1 MHVFS
6 FIKPR
11 TANRIRT
18 LYCRKLILVIAICSF
33 IFYNRKIMKKDSPDT
48 RLAGFLLEQR
58 LISKEQLEKAL
69 EVQADEGGHLG
80 EVLVRKGLVSEDDV
94 AFAISGQFKVPLL
107 SSKTGAIRPAE
118 NQDLE
123 KLISRQFAL
132 RNTILPLSRDGNILT
147 CVMFDPLDFMLID
160 ELRKITGL
168 EVNPVVATKSDIVR
182 TIEEF
187 YGGLEMIK
195 KETAKPHTIGKADLK
210 TGGGDEESL
219 SIDNII
225 SRAKAAPVVKLVD
238 LMIWQAI
245 NKRASDIHIEPFED
259 RFSLRYR
266 VDGKLY
272 EIPPPP
278 KHLFLPIVSRIK
290 ILSKLDIAER
300 RLPQDGAFMVKLED
314 RNIDIRVS
322 VLPTLYGEKVVM
334 RILDRSGVI
343 LELNEMGFEPDDL
356 EKLRQAMFC
365 PYGLIFLTGPTG
377 SGKSTTLYAILQE
390 IKSSEKNILTVEDP
404 VEYRLDGVN
413 QVQVKPEIGLTF
425 ANTLRSFL
433 RQDPDIMLVGEV
445 RDLETAEICVRSALT
460 GHLVLST
467 LHTNDAPSAVTRL
480 IDIGVEP
487 YLLAPTL
494 LIVVGQRLVRKLCPE
509 CKEAYKPTMKEL
521 GNVKLNAE
529 TIYRPK
535 GCPACGQTGYKG
547 RTLIAEI
554 MPTSQELKETMVH
567 GVSYHQLRDLA
578 RKLGMTTLY
587 ESGLKKVEQGV
598 TSLEEVLSVT
608 LGNLDYLLLLKTG
621 WRHGGKVHLRRS
633 AGLCAAQRMHIRFR
647 ASRSP
652 VYRHI

>member
-1 MHVFS
+1 MDQDRLLPKS
-6 FIKPR
+6 
-11 TANRIRT
+11 
-18 LYCRKLILVIAICSF
+18 ILVIAICSF

-58 LISKEQLEKAL
+58 LISGEQLEKAL
-69 EVQADEGGHLG
+69 GVQAEEGGHLG

-118 NQDLE
+118 NQGLE

-132 RNTILPLSRDGNILT
+132 RNTILPLSRDGSILT

-195 KETAKPHTIGKADLK
+195 KETTKNHTIGKADLK
-210 TGGGDEESL
+210 AGGSDEESL

-278 KHLFLPIVSRIK
+278 KHLFLPIVSRVK

-356 EKLRQAMFC
+356 EKLRKAMFC

-521 GNVKLNAE
+521 GNVKLNTE

-535 GCPACGQTGYKG
+535 GCPVCGQTGYKG

-554 MPTSQELKETMVH
+554 MPTSQQLKETMVH

-578 RKLGMTTLY
+578 RKLGMSTLY

-608 LGNLDYLLLLKTG
+608 LG
-621 WRHGGKVHLRRS
+621 
-633 AGLCAAQRMHIRFR
+633 I
-647 ASRSP
+647 
-652 VYRHI
+652 

>member
-1 MHVFS
+1 
-6 FIKPR
+6 
-11 TANRIRT
+11 
-18 LYCRKLILVIAICSF
+18 
-33 IFYNRKIMKKDSPDT
+33 
-48 RLAGFLLEQR
+48 
-58 LISKEQLEKAL
+58 
-69 EVQADEGGHLG
+69 
-80 EVLVRKGLVSEDDV
+80 
-94 AFAISGQFKVPLL
+94 
-107 SSKTGAIRPAE
+107 
-118 NQDLE
+118 
-123 KLISRQFAL
+123 
-132 RNTILPLSRDGNILT
+132 
-147 CVMFDPLDFMLID
+147 
-160 ELRKITGL
+160 
-168 EVNPVVATKSDIVR
+168 
-182 TIEEF
+182 
-187 YGGLEMIK
+187 
-195 KETAKPHTIGKADLK
+195 
-210 TGGGDEESL
+210 
-219 SIDNII
+219 
-225 SRAKAAPVVKLVD
+225 
-238 LMIWQAI
+238 
-245 NKRASDIHIEPFED
+245 
-259 RFSLRYR
+259 
-266 VDGKLY
+266 
-272 EIPPPP
+272 
-278 KHLFLPIVSRIK
+278 
-290 ILSKLDIAER
+290 
-300 RLPQDGAFMVKLED
+300 MVKLED

-356 EKLRQAMFC
+356 VKLRQAMFC
-365 PYGLIFLTGPTG
+365 PYGLVFLTGPTG

-390 IKSSEKNILTVEDP
+390 IKSAEKNILTVEDP

-509 CKEAYKPTMKEL
+509 CREAYKPTLKEL
-521 GNVKLNAE
+521 GNVKLNAD

-535 GCPACGQTGYKG
+535 GCPVCGQTGYKG

-578 RKLGMTTLY
+578 RKLGMATLY
-587 ESGLKKVEQGV
+587 ESGIKKVEQGV

-608 LGNLDYLLLLKTG
+608 LG
-621 WRHGGKVHLRRS
+621 
-633 AGLCAAQRMHIRFR
+633 I
-647 ASRSP
+647 
-652 VYRHI
+652 

>member
-1 MHVFS
+1 MYS
-6 FIKPR
+6 
-11 TANRIRT
+11 T
-18 LYCRKLILVIAICSF
+18 LFIAIF
-33 IFYNRKIMKKDSPDT
+33 TIIFYNKNIMKKDSPDT

-58 LISKEQLEKAL
+58 LISKDQLEKAF

-94 AFAISGQFKVPLL
+94 AFAISGQFKVPLV

-118 NQDLE
+118 DQSLE
-123 KLISRQFAL
+123 KLVSKQFAL
-132 RNTILPLSRDGNILT
+132 RNTILPLSREGNMLT
-147 CVMFDPLDFMLID
+147 CIMFNPLDFMLID

-168 EVNPVVATKSDIVR
+168 EVSPVVATKSDIVR

-195 KETAKPHTIGKADLK
+195 KETAKPYTIGKSDFK
-210 TGGGDEESL
+210 TAGGDEESL

-356 EKLRQAMFC
+356 VKLRQAMFC

-521 GNVKLNAE
+521 GNVKLNTE
-529 TIYRPK
+529 TICRPK

-554 MPTSQELKETMVH
+554 MPTSQELKETIVQ

-578 RKLGMTTLY
+578 RKLGMATLY

-608 LGNLDYLLLLKTG
+608 LG
-621 WRHGGKVHLRRS
+621 
-633 AGLCAAQRMHIRFR
+633 I
-647 ASRSP
+647 
-652 VYRHI
+652 

>member
-1 MHVFS
+1 
-6 FIKPR
+6 
-11 TANRIRT
+11 
-18 LYCRKLILVIAICSF
+18 
-33 IFYNRKIMKKDSPDT
+33 MKKDSPDN
-48 RLAGFLLEQR
+48 RLARFLLEQR
-58 LISKEQLEKAL
+58 LISQEQLEKAL
-69 EVQADEGGHLG
+69 GLQADEGGHLG
-80 EVLVRKGLVSEDDV
+80 EMLVRKGFLSEDDV
-94 AFAISGQFKVPLL
+94 AFAISEQFKVPLL
-107 SSKTGAIRPAE
+107 SSKTGAIKPAE

-123 KLISRQFAL
+123 KIISKQFAL
-132 RNTILPLSRDGNILT
+132 RNTILPLSRDGGTLT
-147 CVMFDPLDFMLID
+147 VVMFNPLDFMLVD
-160 ELRKITGL
+160 ELRKITGM
-168 EVNPVVATKSDIVR
+168 EISPVVATKSDIVR
-182 TIEEF
+182 TIEDF
-187 YGGLEMIK
+187 YGGFDIAR
-195 KETAKPHTIGKADLK
+195 KETIGTHGHTINKTELK
-210 TGGGDEESL
+210 TGSIDDESL

-245 NKRASDIHIEPFED
+245 NKRASDIHIEPFD
-259 RFSLRYR
+259 NRFSLRYR

-278 KHLFLPIVSRIK
+278 KHLYLAIVSRIK

-322 VLPTLYGEKVVM
+322 VVPTLYGEKVVM

-343 LELNEMGFEPDDL
+343 LELDEMGFEPEDL
-356 EKLRQAMFC
+356 GTLRQAMFC

-425 ANTLRSFL
+425 ATALRSFL

-494 LIVVGQRLVRKLCPE
+494 LVVVGQRLVRRLCPE
-509 CKEAYKPTMKEL
+509 CKEPYKPTLKEL
-521 GNVKLNAE
+521 GNVKLNADI
-529 TIYRPK
+529 IYRPK
-535 GCPACGQTGYKG
+535 GCPACGHTGYKG
-547 RTLIAEI
+547 RTLIAEV

-567 GVSYHQLRDLA
+567 GVSYHQLRELA
-578 RKLGMTTLY
+578 RRLGMSTLY
-587 ESGLKKVEQGV
+587 ESGLKKVEKGV

-608 LGNLDYLLLLKTG
+608 LG
-621 WRHGGKVHLRRS
+621 
-633 AGLCAAQRMHIRFR
+633 I
-647 ASRSP
+647 
-652 VYRHI
+652 

>member
-1 MHVFS
+1 
-6 FIKPR
+6 
-11 TANRIRT
+11 
-18 LYCRKLILVIAICSF
+18 
-33 IFYNRKIMKKDSPDT
+33 MKRDSSDT

-80 EVLVRKGLVSEDDV
+80 EMLVRKGLVSEDDV

-118 NQDLE
+118 GQNLE

-132 RNTILPLSRDGNILT
+132 RNTIIPLSRDGNALT
-147 CVMFDPLDFMLID
+147 VVMFNPLDFMLID

-168 EVNPVVATKSDIVR
+168 EINPAVATKSDIVM

-187 YGGLEMIK
+187 YGGLEITK
-195 KETAKPHTIGKADLK
+195 KESTKPRAHNIGKTDLK
-210 TGGGDEESL
+210 ADGGDDESL

-245 NKRASDIHIEPFED
+245 NKRASDIHIEPFDD

-272 EIPPPP
+272 EVPPPP
-278 KHLFLPIVSRIK
+278 KHLYLAIVSRIK
-290 ILSKLDIAER
+290 ILSRLDIAER

-343 LELNEMGFEPDDL
+343 LELNEMGFEPEDL

-494 LIVVGQRLVRKLCPE
+494 LIVVGQRLVRRLCPE
-509 CKEAYKPTMKEL
+509 CKEAYKPTIEEL
-521 GNVKLNAE
+521 GNIKLNAN
-529 TIYRPK
+529 TLYRPK

-547 RTLIAEI
+547 RTLIAEV

-608 LGNLDYLLLLKTG
+608 LG
-621 WRHGGKVHLRRS
+621 
-633 AGLCAAQRMHIRFR
+633 I
-647 ASRSP
+647 
-652 VYRHI
+652 

>member
-1 MHVFS
+1 
-6 FIKPR
+6 
-11 TANRIRT
+11 
-18 LYCRKLILVIAICSF
+18 
-33 IFYNRKIMKKDSPDT
+33 MKKDSTDN

-58 LISKEQLEKAL
+58 LISKEQLQKAL

-94 AFAISGQFKVPLL
+94 AFAISGQFNVPLL
-107 SSKTGAIRPAE
+107 SSKTGAIRPEE
-118 NQDLE
+118 NQGLE

-132 RNTILPLSRDGNILT
+132 RNTILPLSRDGSILT

-160 ELRKITGL
+160 ELRKITGM

-187 YGGLEMIK
+187 YGGLEMMK
-195 KETAKPHTIGKADLK
+195 KETTKPRTIGKADLK
-210 TGGGDEESL
+210 TAGSDEESL

-356 EKLRQAMFC
+356 VKLRQAMFC

-494 LIVVGQRLVRKLCPE
+494 LIVVGQRLVRRLCPE
-509 CKEAYKPTMKEL
+509 CKEAYKPTIKEL
-521 GNVKLNAE
+521 GNVKLNAD

-554 MPTSQELKETMVH
+554 MPTSQQLKETMIH

-578 RKLGMTTLY
+578 RKLGMRTLY

-608 LGNLDYLLLLKTG
+608 LG
-621 WRHGGKVHLRRS
+621 
-633 AGLCAAQRMHIRFR
+633 I
-647 ASRSP
+647 
-652 VYRHI
+652 

>member
-1 MHVFS
+1 
-6 FIKPR
+6 
-11 TANRIRT
+11 
-18 LYCRKLILVIAICSF
+18 
-33 IFYNRKIMKKDSPDT
+33 MKKDSPDN

-58 LISKEQLEKAL
+58 LISQEQLEKAL
-69 EVQADEGGHLG
+69 SLQADEGGHLG
-80 EVLVRKGLVSEDDV
+80 EMLVRKGFVSEDDV

-107 SSKTGAIRPAE
+107 SSKTGAIKPAE

-123 KLISRQFAL
+123 KIISKQFAL
-132 RNTILPLSRDGNILT
+132 RNTIIPLSRDGGTLT
-147 CVMFDPLDFMLID
+147 VVMFNPLDFMLVD
-160 ELRKITGL
+160 ELRKITGM
-168 EVNPVVATKSDIVR
+168 EISPVVATKSDIVR
-182 TIEEF
+182 TIEDF
-187 YGGLEMIK
+187 YSGFDMAK
-195 KETAKPHTIGKADLK
+195 KETTGTHGHAISKTELK
-210 TGGGDEESL
+210 TGSIDDESL

-245 NKRASDIHIEPFED
+245 NKRASDIHIEPFD
-259 RFSLRYR
+259 NRFSLRYR

-278 KHLFLPIVSRIK
+278 KHLYLAIVSRIK

-322 VLPTLYGEKVVM
+322 VVPTLYGEKVVM

-343 LELNEMGFEPDDL
+343 LELDEMGFEPEDL
-356 EKLRQAMFC
+356 VTLRQAMFC

-425 ANTLRSFL
+425 ANALRSFL

-509 CKEAYKPTMKEL
+509 CKEPYKPTLNEL
-521 GNVKLNAE
+521 GNVKLNAD

-535 GCPACGQTGYKG
+535 GCPACGHTGYKG
-547 RTLIAEI
+547 RTLIAEV

-567 GVSYHQLRDLA
+567 GVSYHQLRELA
-578 RKLGMTTLY
+578 RRLGMSTLY
-587 ESGLKKVEQGV
+587 ESGLKKVEKGI

-608 LGNLDYLLLLKTG
+608 LG
-621 WRHGGKVHLRRS
+621 
-633 AGLCAAQRMHIRFR
+633 I
-647 ASRSP
+647 
-652 VYRHI
+652 

>member
-1 MHVFS
+1 VL
-6 FIKPR
+6 
-11 TANRIRT
+11 N
-18 LYCRKLILVIAICSF
+18 L
-33 IFYNRKIMKKDSPDT
+33 
-48 RLAGFLLEQR
+48 
-58 LISKEQLEKAL
+58 
-69 EVQADEGGHLG
+69 QADEGGHLG
-80 EVLVRKGLVSEDDV
+80 EMLVRKGFVSEDDV

-107 SSKTGAIRPAE
+107 SSKTGAIKPAE

-123 KLISRQFAL
+123 KIISKQFAL
-132 RNTILPLSRDGNILT
+132 RNTILPLSRDGGTLT
-147 CVMFDPLDFMLID
+147 VVMFNPLDFMLID
-160 ELRKITGL
+160 ELRKITSM
-168 EVNPVVATKSDIVR
+168 EISPVVATKSDIVR
-182 TIEEF
+182 TIEDF
-187 YGGLEMIK
+187 YGSFDTAR
-195 KETAKPHTIGKADLK
+195 KEVIGTHSHTIGKAELK
-210 TGGGDEESL
+210 TGSIDDGSL

-245 NKRASDIHIEPFED
+245 NKRASDIHIEPFDD

-278 KHLFLPIVSRIK
+278 KHLYLAIVSRIK

-322 VLPTLYGEKVVM
+322 VVPTLYGEKVVM

-343 LELNEMGFEPDDL
+343 LELDEMGFEPEDL
-356 EKLRQAMFC
+356 IALRQAMLC

-425 ANTLRSFL
+425 ANALRSFL

-494 LIVVGQRLVRKLCPE
+494 LVVVGQRLVRKLCPE
-509 CKEAYKPTMKEL
+509 CKEPYKPTLKEL
-521 GNVKLNAE
+521 GNVRLNAD
-529 TIYRPK
+529 TIYRQK
-535 GCPACGQTGYKG
+535 GCPACGHTGYKG
-547 RTLIAEI
+547 RTLIAEV

-567 GVSYHQLRDLA
+567 GVSYHQLRELA
-578 RKLGMTTLY
+578 RKLGMSTLY
-587 ESGLKKVEQGV
+587 ESGLKKVEKGI

-608 LGNLDYLLLLKTG
+608 LG
-621 WRHGGKVHLRRS
+621 
-633 AGLCAAQRMHIRFR
+633 I
-647 ASRSP
+647 
-652 VYRHI
+652 

>member
-1 MHVFS
+1 ML
-6 FIKPR
+6 
-11 TANRIRT
+11 N
-18 LYCRKLILVIAICSF
+18 L
-33 IFYNRKIMKKDSPDT
+33 
-48 RLAGFLLEQR
+48 
-58 LISKEQLEKAL
+58 
-69 EVQADEGGHLG
+69 QADEGGHLG
-80 EVLVRKGLVSEDDV
+80 EMLVRKGFVSEDDV

-107 SSKTGAIRPAE
+107 SSKTGAIKPAE

-123 KLISRQFAL
+123 KIISKQFAL
-132 RNTILPLSRDGNILT
+132 RNTILPLSRDGGTLT
-147 CVMFDPLDFMLID
+147 VVMFNPLDFMLID
-160 ELRKITGL
+160 ELRKITSM
-168 EVNPVVATKSDIVR
+168 EISPVVATKSDIVR
-182 TIEEF
+182 TIEDF
-187 YGGLEMIK
+187 YGSFDTAR
-195 KETAKPHTIGKADLK
+195 KEVIGTHSHTIGKAELK
-210 TGGGDEESL
+210 TGSIDDGSL

-245 NKRASDIHIEPFED
+245 NKRASDIHIEPFDD

-278 KHLFLPIVSRIK
+278 KHLYLAIVSRIK

-322 VLPTLYGEKVVM
+322 VVPTLYGEKVVM

-343 LELNEMGFEPDDL
+343 LELDEMGFEPEDL
-356 EKLRQAMFC
+356 IALRQAMLC

-425 ANTLRSFL
+425 ANALRSFL

-494 LIVVGQRLVRKLCPE
+494 LVVVGQRLVRKLCPE
-509 CKEAYKPTMKEL
+509 CKEPYKPTLKEL
-521 GNVKLNAE
+521 GNVRLNAD
-529 TIYRPK
+529 TIYRQK
-535 GCPACGQTGYKG
+535 GCPACGHTGYKG
-547 RTLIAEI
+547 RTLIAEV

-567 GVSYHQLRDLA
+567 GVSYHQLRELA
-578 RKLGMTTLY
+578 RKLGMSTLY
-587 ESGLKKVEQGV
+587 ESGLKKVEKGI

-608 LGNLDYLLLLKTG
+608 LG
-621 WRHGGKVHLRRS
+621 
-633 AGLCAAQRMHIRFR
+633 I
-647 ASRSP
+647 
-652 VYRHI
+652 

>member
-1 MHVFS
+1 
-6 FIKPR
+6 
-11 TANRIRT
+11 
-18 LYCRKLILVIAICSF
+18 
-33 IFYNRKIMKKDSPDT
+33 MKKDSTDT
-48 RLAGFLLEQR
+48 RLADFLLEQR
-58 LISKEQLEKAL
+58 LISKEQLQKAL

-94 AFAISGQFKVPLL
+94 AFAISGQFNVPLL

-123 KLISRQFAL
+123 KLISRHFAL
-132 RNTILPLSRDGNILT
+132 RNTILPLSRDGGTLT

-168 EVNPVVATKSDIVR
+168 EVDPVVATKSDIVR

-210 TGGGDEESL
+210 TAGGDEESL

-278 KHLFLPIVSRIK
+278 KHLYLPIVSRIK

-314 RNIDIRVS
+314 RSIDIRVS

-356 EKLRQAMFC
+356 VKLRQAMFC
-365 PYGLIFLTGPTG
+365 PYGLVFLTGPTG

-390 IKSSEKNILTVEDP
+390 IKSAEKNILTVEDP

-509 CKEAYKPTMKEL
+509 CKEAYEPTLKEL
-521 GNVKLNAE
+521 GNVKLNAG

-535 GCPACGQTGYKG
+535 GCPVCGQTGYKG

-554 MPTSQELKETMVH
+554 MPTSQQLKETMVQ

-578 RKLGMTTLY
+578 RKLGMRTLY
-587 ESGLKKVEQGV
+587 ESGIKKVEQGI

-608 LGNLDYLLLLKTG
+608 LG
-621 WRHGGKVHLRRS
+621 
-633 AGLCAAQRMHIRFR
+633 I
-647 ASRSP
+647 
-652 VYRHI
+652 

>member
-1 MHVFS
+1 
-6 FIKPR
+6 
-11 TANRIRT
+11 
-18 LYCRKLILVIAICSF
+18 
-33 IFYNRKIMKKDSPDT
+33 MKKDSPDT

-58 LISKEQLEKAL
+58 LISKEQLQKAF

-118 NQDLE
+118 DQNLE

-132 RNTILPLSRDGNILT
+132 RNTILPLSREGNILT

-168 EVNPVVATKSDIVR
+168 EVNPIVATKSDIVR

-195 KETAKPHTIGKADLK
+195 KEVAKPHTIGKYDLK
-210 TGGGDEESL
+210 TAGGDEESL

-225 SRAKAAPVVKLVD
+225 SRAEAAPVVKLVD

-356 EKLRQAMFC
+356 VKLRRAMFC

-509 CKEAYKPTMKEL
+509 CKEAYKPTKEEL
-521 GNVKLNAE
+521 GNVKINAD

-578 RKLGMTTLY
+578 RKLGMATLY

-608 LGNLDYLLLLKTG
+608 LG
-621 WRHGGKVHLRRS
+621 
-633 AGLCAAQRMHIRFR
+633 I
-647 ASRSP
+647 
-652 VYRHI
+652 